1 MNKYLERES
10 LLHKS
15 LIIFLLMLSLF
26 SKSYAQ
32 ERIVYGSNSQT
43 GQYVQLGELKLYY
56 ESYGEGEPLLL
67 IHGGLGSIEDFKNN
81 ITDLSK
87 HFNVIAVDSRDYGR
101 SNNPSNTLSYQQMAI
116 DMNNF
121 LTAIGIDKAHVF
133 GFSDGGVIGLYMAA
147 KFPNKV
153 LKVATSGANY
163 LVDGLKSTDFANYR
177 MTKERVKKD
186 KLWQEFRS
194 RYQALSSTPEH
205 FDEHIQKIRKMWL
218 RNPYIPKEDFIRI
231 SAPVFLLYGDKDSI
245 KLEHGLEM
253 FRLLNPQ
260 TTQLTILP
268 NANHLVYSNQS
279 DLVNPL
285 LIKFFNSSFVM
296 KNEK

>member
-1 MNKYLERES
+1 M
-10 LLHKS
+10 HK
-15 LIIFLLMLSLF
+15 LVIVFLLAVSLF

-32 ERIVYGSNSQT
+32 EKLVYGSNTQV
-43 GQYVQLGELKLYY
+43 GHYAQLDELKLYY

-67 IHGGLGSIEDFKNN
+67 IHGGLGSIQDFKNN
-81 ITDLSK
+81 IAYLSK

-101 SNNPSNTLSYQQMAI
+101 SNNPSKTLSYQQMAI

-121 LTAIGIDKAHVF
+121 LTAIKIDKANVF

-153 LKVATSGANY
+153 MKVATSGANY
-163 LVDGLKSTDFANYR
+163 LVEGLKSTNFANFK

-186 KLWQEFRS
+186 KLWHKFRY
-194 RYQALSSTPEH
+194 RYQALSSTPEL
-205 FDEHIQKIRKMWL
+205 FDEHVQRIRKMWL
-218 RNPYIPKEDFIRI
+218 TNPYIPEKEFVKI

-245 KLEHGLEM
+245 KLEHGLKM

-268 NANHLVYSNQS
+268 NSNHLVYSNQS

-285 LIKFFNSSFVM
+285 LVKFFNSSFSN
-296 KNEK
+296 KI

>member
-1 MNKYLERES
+1 MNEYLGRES
-10 LLHKS
+10 ILHKS
-15 LIIFLLMLSLF
+15 LIIFLLVLSFF

-32 ERIVYGSNSQT
+32 EKFIYGSNTQT
-43 GQYVQLGELKLYY
+43 GHYVQLGELKLYY

-67 IHGGLGSIEDFKNN
+67 IHGGLGSIQDFKNN
-81 ITDLSK
+81 IAYLSK

-101 SNNPSNTLSYQQMAI
+101 SNNPSKTLSYQQMAI

-163 LVDGLKSTDFANYR
+163 LVEGLKSTDFANYK
-177 MTKERVKKD
+177 MTKERVKRD
-186 KLWQEFRS
+186 KLWQKFRA
-194 RYQALSSTPEH
+194 RYQAISSTPEL
-205 FDEHIQKIRKMWL
+205 FDEHIQRVRKMWL
-218 RNPYIPKEDFIRI
+218 SNPYIPKEDFIRI

-245 KLEHGLEM
+245 RLEHGLEM

-268 NANHLVYSNQS
+268 NSNHLVYSNKS
-279 DLVNPL
+279 ELVNPL
-285 LIKFFNSSFVM
+285 LIKFFNSPFSH
-296 KNEK
+296 KK